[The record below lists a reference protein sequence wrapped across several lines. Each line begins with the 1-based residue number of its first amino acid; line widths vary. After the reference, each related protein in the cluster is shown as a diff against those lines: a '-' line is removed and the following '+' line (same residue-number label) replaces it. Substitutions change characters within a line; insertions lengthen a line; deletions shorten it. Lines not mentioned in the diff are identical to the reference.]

1 MSALQSLMIVDG
13 ALLAL
18 SVVAMVLAMSN
29 RPTGRAIYAASLV
42 LCAIG
47 FVAALSFLLGRETP
61 QSMSLPIGLP
71 WIGAH
76 FRFDALSAFFL
87 ALIEF
92 GGAIASLYAIG
103 YGRHEETP
111 GRVTP
116 FYPAFLA
123 AMGLVPLA
131 DDAYTFLV
139 CWECMSLASWALVM
153 SHHRDPENGRAGYIY
168 LLMASFGT
176 MALLIAFGV
185 LAGADGSYQF
195 STLRAASPSLGIA
208 TTGLLFALLGTGSKA
223 GLAPLHVWLPLAHP
237 AAPSHVSGLMS
248 GVMTK
253 VAVYAFARF
262 AFDLVGPADWR
273 WSVPVLIAG
282 GASGF
287 IGVLHAL
294 METDLKRALAYST
307 IENLGLIFLG
317 LGLALAFKG
326 NDMAGAAALAMT
338 AALMHALNH
347 MLFKSLLFFG
357 AGAVLTATGA
367 RDMGK
372 LGGLLNLMP
381 ATGLFMLIGAMAI
394 SALPPLNGFVSE
406 WLILQAVLL
415 GPQFPQWTLKL
426 LAPATGATIALTAAL
441 AAACFVRLFGVSFLG
456 RPRSAAAAKARDV
469 DPYSLT
475 AMGALAGL
483 CLLSGIF
490 PGLIIDALKPV
501 VLLAV
506 GGTMP
511 LQSKLAWLSI
521 APIAASRSS
530 YNGLLVFFFM
540 IMSGFLAS
548 FVIHR
553 LASAA
558 LRRAPAWDCGFP
570 IADPATQYTA
580 QSFSQPIR
588 RVFGGVMFRASEKVI
603 MPPPGDMSPA
613 RLTVQGY
620 DLVWH
625 GFYLPIERGVS
636 YAATRLNGLQFLTIR
651 QYLSIVFA
659 ALVALLVIIAGAT

>member
-1 MSALQSLMIVDG
+1 MSALQGLMIVEG

-18 SVVAMVLAMSN
+18 SVLAVIMAALE
-29 RPTGRAIYAASLV
+29 RPAGAAIYAASLA
-42 LCAIG
+42 LCGIG
-47 FVAALSFLLGRETP
+47 FVIALSFLLDRAPPRT
-61 QSMSLPIGLP
+61 MSLPIGLP

-76 FRFDALSAFFL
+76 FRLDALSAFFL

-92 GGAIASLYAIG
+92 GGAVASLYAIG
-103 YGRHEETP
+103 YGRHEESP
-111 GRVTP
+111 ERVTP

-131 DDAYTFLV
+131 DDAYIFLV
-139 CWECMSLASWALVM
+139 CWEFMSLASWALVM
-153 SHHRDPENGRAGYIY
+153 SHHRDPENARAGYIY

-185 LAGADGSYQF
+185 LGGAEGAYQF
-195 STLRAASPSLGIA
+195 FALRAAHPSLLVA
-208 TTGLLFALLGTGSKA
+208 STALLFALLGTGSKA

-253 VAVYAFARF
+253 VAVYAFVRV
-262 AFDLVGPADWR
+262 AFDLAGPPDWR
-273 WSVPVLIAG
+273 WSVPVLIVG

-294 METDLKRALAYST
+294 METDLKRTLAYST

-317 LGLALAFKG
+317 LGLALAFKA
-326 NDMAGAAALAMT
+326 NEMPEAAALAMT

-347 MLFKSLLFFG
+347 TLFKSLLFFG

-381 ATGLFMLIGAMAI
+381 ATGLFMLVGAMAI

-415 GPQFPQWTLKL
+415 GPLFPQWTLKL
-426 LAPATGATIALTAAL
+426 LAPSVGATIALTAAL

-456 RPRSAAAAKARDV
+456 RPRSPAAAKAKDV
-469 DPYSLT
+469 DAYSLT
-475 AMGALAGL
+475 AMGTLAGL
-483 CLLSGIF
+483 CLLAGIF
-490 PGLIIDALKPV
+490 PGMIIDAVKPA
-501 VLLAV
+501 VLIAV

-511 LQSKLAWLSI
+511 LQSKIAWMSI

-540 IMSGFLAS
+540 VMSGFLAS
-548 FVIHR
+548 FAIHR
-553 LASAA
+553 LASSK

-570 IADPATQYTA
+570 TADPATQYTA

-588 RVFGGVMFRASEKVI
+588 RVFGGVMFRARERVK
-603 MPPPGDMSPA
+603 MPPPGDLSPA
-613 RLTVQGY
+613 RLTVESH
-620 DLVWH
+620 DLIWDWL
-625 GFYLPIERGVS
+625 YLSIERGVTYS
-636 YAATRLNGLQFLTIR
+636 ATRLNGLQFLTIR

-659 ALVALLVIIAGAT
+659 ALVTLLALIAGAT

>member
-1 MSALQSLMIVDG
+1 
-13 ALLAL
+13 
-18 SVVAMVLAMSN
+18 VL
-29 RPTGRAIYAASLV
+29 T
-42 LCAIG
+42 
-47 FVAALSFLLGRETP
+47 
-61 QSMSLPIGLP
+61 
-71 WIGAH
+71 
-76 FRFDALSAFFL
+76 
-87 ALIEF
+87 
-92 GGAIASLYAIG
+92 
-103 YGRHEETP
+103 
-111 GRVTP
+111 
-116 FYPAFLA
+116 
-123 AMGLVPLA
+123 
-131 DDAYTFLV
+131 
-139 CWECMSLASWALVM
+139 
-153 SHHRDPENGRAGYIY
+153 
-168 LLMASFGT
+168 
-176 MALLIAFGV
+176 
-185 LAGADGSYQF
+185 
-195 STLRAASPSLGIA
+195 
-208 TTGLLFALLGTGSKA
+208 
-223 GLAPLHVWLPLAHP
+223 
-237 AAPSHVSGLMS
+237 
-248 GVMTK
+248 
-253 VAVYAFARF
+253 
-262 AFDLVGPADWR
+262 
-273 WSVPVLIAG
+273 
-282 GASGF
+282 
-287 IGVLHAL
+287 
-294 METDLKRALAYST
+294 
-307 IENLGLIFLG
+307 
-317 LGLALAFKG
+317 
-326 NDMAGAAALAMT
+326 GAA
-338 AALMHALNH
+338 
-347 MLFKSLLFFG
+347 
-357 AGAVLTATGA
+357 
-367 RDMGK
+367 
-372 LGGLLNLMP
+372 
-381 ATGLFMLIGAMAI
+381 AI